1 MRGAGQRANPKRG
14 ELDGCGAKDAPP
26 LERRSHSTPR
36 DNRRSRGMGPR
47 RSPKRAH
54 EQQARPKQR
63 RRLKRH
69 LPSSP
74 MQQICG
80 FLATEPRSGTECAV
94 SRPKRTIARSESPG
108 RQNQRGKHDA
118 ETCPICARTRFRG
131 HNPAIPPHEASRANE
146 KGMRGRSWMRQGVMS
161 NPRAALFGKRKR
173 PSVPS
178 PPCPPRP
185 LPPSRAFT
193 PPRIR
198 ISILRAPCGN
208 RVERADAAEGPTT
221 ATRPESRSRR
231 AQTRP
236 SAKRPRTE
244 STVRGPA
251 KSSQILA
258 QTLGRPNRP
267 EPPRKPQSRRA
278 AKPLVLEVVLA
289 TITCFSGS

>member
-1 MRGAGQRANPKRG
+1 MRG
-14 ELDGCGAKDAPP
+14 
-26 LERRSHSTPR
+26 ERRTAPR
-36 DNRRSRGMGPR
+36 KTLALDATRQPSKPRHGPAALAEA
-47 RSPKRAH
+47 AH

-178 PPCPPRP
+178 PPGPPRP

-193 PPRIR
+193 PPRSR
-198 ISILRAPCGN
+198 DMRKRAPCGN
-208 RVERADAAEGPTT
+208 RVERADASGRTNDRNP
-221 ATRPESRSRR
+221 PGKPQS
-231 AQTRP
+231 P
-236 SAKRPRTE
+236 SADAAKREKAREPNR
-244 STVRGPA
+244 TVRGPA
-251 KSSQILA
+251 KSKQ
-258 QTLGRPNRP
+258 
-267 EPPRKPQSRRA
+267 
-278 AKPLVLEVVLA
+278 VLA
-289 TITCFSGS
+289 RLRAPKPPGAAPEAARPPGQSPSA